1 MESIF
6 ISHCSTLPISHV
18 HWIFDTSLCSR
29 IPLQVIKYN
38 SADDVVLTFSNRSIV
53 FLQFVKTSYSCIPLM
68 IDPKRPTI
76 PRNSTLLRFFTVYS
90 WHTLEMAYRVALTR
104 TRPSPRRMSLAVDT
118 GINNEHGFIY
128 VTIYDKLC
136 SGEAACSSL
145 DPCSWPARM
154 SAPTMAPTPARHIH
168 TAT

>member
-1 MESIF
+1 MESIL

-18 HWIFDTSLCSR
+18 HWILDTLLCSR
-29 IPLQVIKYN
+29 IPLQVTKHN
-38 SADDVVLTFSNRSIV
+38 SADDVALTFSNRSTV
-53 FLQFVKTSYSCIPLM
+53 FLKYINTSYSCITLM

-104 TRPSPRRMSLAVDT
+104 TRPSPRRISLAVDT
-118 GINNEHGFIY
+118 GINNGHGLTY
-128 VTIYDKLC
+128 VRFYAKLC
-136 SGEAACSSL
+136 SGETACPSL
-145 DPCSWPARM
+145 DPRSWPARM